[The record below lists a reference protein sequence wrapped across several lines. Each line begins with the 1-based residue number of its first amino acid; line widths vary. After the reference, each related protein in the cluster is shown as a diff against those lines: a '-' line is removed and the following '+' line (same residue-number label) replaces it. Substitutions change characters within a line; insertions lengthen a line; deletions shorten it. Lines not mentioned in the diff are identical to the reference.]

1 MKKEYIDN
9 VINESDVLEEIS
21 AEYIEKAINH
31 NMNIEKDP
39 KVLKSTLDMDIRDNI
54 PPQLLSIVSG
64 IINIIED
71 LEKKEENENKKK

>member
-1 MKKEYIDN
+1 MKKKYIDN
-9 VINESDVLEEIS
+9 IINESDVLEEIS
-21 AEYIEKAINH
+21 TEYIEKAMNY

-39 KVLKSTLDMDIRDNI
+39 KVLKNTLDMDIRDNI

>member
-1 MKKEYIDN
+1 MKKKYIDN
-9 VINESDVLEEIS
+9 IINERNVLEEIS
-21 AEYIEKAINH
+21 TEYIEKAMNY

-39 KVLKSTLDMDIRDNI
+39 KVLKNTLDMDIRDNI